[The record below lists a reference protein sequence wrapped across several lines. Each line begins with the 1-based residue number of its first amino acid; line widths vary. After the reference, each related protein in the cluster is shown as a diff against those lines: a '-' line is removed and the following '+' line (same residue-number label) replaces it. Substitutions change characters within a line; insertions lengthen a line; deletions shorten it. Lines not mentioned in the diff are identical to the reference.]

1 MSLFV
6 LYIYGQ
12 QTSVM
17 SIDSVFFVFQEKEK
31 RLAAEAAAKF
41 DYFARVK
48 ETISVAPV
56 EKLAKVGQY
65 NDDEDYF
72 EVISGVCSCHRVTT
86 NNAKHTLLT

>member
-1 MSLFV
+1 MTLCF
-6 LYIYGQ
+6 
-12 QTSVM
+12 
-17 SIDSVFFVFQEKEK
+17 FQEKEK

-48 ETISVAPV
+48 ESISVAPV

-72 EVISGVCSCHRVTT
+72 EVISGVCSCHRVM
-86 NNAKHTLLT
+86 NNIKQNTHYLGIILETILWLFRH